1 MGRRIRCPLPC
12 TGWVSTTALSGKP
25 RHRTSV
31 RALPHTQVLV
41 GQHSCHPWNHPF
53 GPRRSP
59 SPPPPLR
66 LPAHGPAGSALNS
79 CGPGILRCAGA
90 LICSTPGDQGLTFIQ
105 PQSYGSHTLCGLPQ
119 PEGRGAGAPRVETG
133 ALEPLAPTPHPSATP
148 GFPHSVAKCQFMASA
163 PQMLPSPSK
172 RPVPTSAVPY
182 GAWRYL
188 LFVPTKVWAS
198 PALLNVSTREGAGP
212 EPLQTTQESVGKA
225 LRPVGP

>member
-1 MGRRIRCPLPC
+1 MGRHIRCPLPC
-12 TGWVSTTALSGKP
+12 TGWVSTTALRGKP

-31 RALPHTQVLV
+31 RALPHTQDLV

-119 PEGRGAGAPRVETG
+119 PEGRGAGAPRVETE
-133 ALEPLAPTPHPSATP
+133 ALEPLASTPHPSATP
-148 GFPHSVAKCQFMASA
+148 GFR
-163 PQMLPSPSK
+163 LPSFRGQMSVHGLCTPN
-172 RPVPTSAVPY
+172 
-182 GAWRYL
+182 
-188 LFVPTKVWAS
+188 AS
-198 PALLNVSTREGAGP
+198 Q
-212 EPLQTTQESVGKA
+212 PLQEACAHVCSAIRCLALPSLCSYKGVG
-225 LRPVGP
+225 VTSFT